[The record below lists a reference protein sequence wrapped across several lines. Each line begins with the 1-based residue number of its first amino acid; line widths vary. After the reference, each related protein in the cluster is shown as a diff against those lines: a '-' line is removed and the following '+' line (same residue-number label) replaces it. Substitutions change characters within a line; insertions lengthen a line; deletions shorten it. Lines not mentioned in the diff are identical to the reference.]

1 MARHPNQT
9 VQSIHIPMSFAMR
22 VFNLIRKF
30 QALEVE
36 LRSQLAEALA
46 AEPDADEAVA
56 AEAAAHAAADR
67 LQVPDS
73 VLERLETAPNDA
85 MAQLEALEA
94 YVSSL
99 GHSAG

>member
-1 MARHPNQT
+1 
-9 VQSIHIPMSFAMR
+9 MSFSLR
-22 VFNLIRKF
+22 VFNLIRGV

-46 AEPDADEAVA
+46 AEPEADAAVA

-67 LQVPDS
+67 LEVPDA
-73 VLERLETAPNDA
+73 VMERLETAPNDA